1 VGWISLLLMKKFL
14 EKLAASFFTLSLVLS
29 IGCSS
34 DKYPTEVSL
43 ENAPET
49 IAEAFKDEKNRDIK
63 AMAVQ
68 ATQLLQSKNYIGA
81 HGILKRLMSMKDL
94 TPEQRDLIAGG
105 LMAVSENLNK
115 AREQG
120 NAQVD
125 QYFKMQSFGK

>member
-1 VGWISLLLMKKFL
+1 MKKSI
-14 EKLAASFFTLSLVLS
+14 EKLAVGLSIICLALSL
-29 IGCSS
+29 GCSS

-49 IAEAFKDEKNRDIK
+49 IAEAFKDEKNPDIK

-68 ATQLLQSKNYIGA
+68 ATQLLKSKNYIGA
-81 HGILKRLMSMKDL
+81 HGILKRFMSLKDL
-94 TPEQRDLIAGG
+94 TPEQRDKIAGG
-105 LMAVSENLNK
+105 LMAVSDNLNK

>member
-1 VGWISLLLMKKFL
+1 MF
-14 EKLAASFFTLSLVLS
+14 SFPNLS

-81 HGILKRLMSMKDL
+81 HGILKRLMSLKDL

>member
-1 VGWISLLLMKKFL
+1 MKKSI
-14 EKLAASFFTLSLVLS
+14 EKLAVGLSIICLALSL
-29 IGCSS
+29 GCSS

-49 IAEAFKDEKNRDIK
+49 IAEAFKDEKNPDIK

-68 ATQLLQSKNYIGA
+68 ATQLLKSKNYIGA
-81 HGILKRLMSMKDL
+81 HGILKRLMSLKDL
-94 TPEQRDLIAGG
+94 TPEQRDKIAGG
-105 LMAVSENLNK
+105 LMAVSDNLNK

>member
-1 VGWISLLLMKKFL
+1 
-14 EKLAASFFTLSLVLS
+14 
-29 IGCSS
+29 
-34 DKYPTEVSL
+34 
-43 ENAPET
+43 
-49 IAEAFKDEKNRDIK
+49 
-63 AMAVQ
+63 MAVQ
-68 ATQLLQSKNYIGA
+68 ATQLLHSKNYIGA

-120 NAQVD
+120 NAKVD